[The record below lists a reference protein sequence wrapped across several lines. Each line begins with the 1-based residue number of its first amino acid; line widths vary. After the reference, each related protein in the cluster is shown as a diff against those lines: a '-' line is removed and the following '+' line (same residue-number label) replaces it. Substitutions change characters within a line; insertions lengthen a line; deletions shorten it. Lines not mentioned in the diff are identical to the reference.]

1 MRWVA
6 VDGHGVEGMVARLL
20 LEDNV
25 AIVTGGGKGIGRG
38 IAMRLAL
45 EGAAVAICGRG
56 GEALESTVAA
66 IREAGGTALGQVV
79 DVADEGAVDAF
90 VTDVHERFGRLD
102 VLVNNAA
109 LTAMSKI
116 GFAPVPDMPVEEWRR
131 VIDINLSGAYNASRV
146 AGKIMRQQRSGSIIT
161 ISSVHAH
168 VPNALTPHYDAAKAG
183 VEALTRS
190 LALYFGQFGVRVNA
204 VAPGPIVEP
213 GTDGGD
219 AYSPEERESQ
229 RRSTA
234 LGRFGSPAEVA
245 AVVAFLASDEASYVT
260 GCTLLVDGGFLLR
273 HAGMSD
279 GSEFAF

>member
-1 MRWVA
+1 MA